1 MDGSRACSRCP
12 HLHMSGAEARPRHAW
27 GQLCHPHFADRGTLP
42 TAQGLTSWTGQAGG
56 QLVGPRHSVVTT
68 VIRGPEGTPCWSEPR
83 HCCLRLRQQLGSG
96 LRYPAGSAPWGFVIV
111 AESLPPACSLRQF
124 RAGLPGGVSSCHSAA
139 APCGLNRSASPSD
152 IPGHK
157 PHNSQLDGSCF
168 SFGVKTKC
176 LCSDG

>member
-1 MDGSRACSRCP
+1 MADGSRACSRCP

-111 AESLPPACSLRQF
+111 AESLPPACSLRQ
-124 RAGLPGGVSSCHSAA
+124 
-139 APCGLNRSASPSD
+139 
-152 IPGHK
+152 
-157 PHNSQLDGSCF
+157 
-168 SFGVKTKC
+168 SFGLVFLEESRRVTQQQHPVVSTGQH
-176 LCSDG
+176 LHRTFRGTNHATPNWTALVFRSE

>member
-1 MDGSRACSRCP
+1 MAPWLVAGVPTSTCP
-12 HLHMSGAEARPRHAW
+12 GAEARPRHTW

-56 QLVGPRHSVVTT
+56 QLVGPQHSVVTT

-83 HCCLRLRQQLGSG
+83 HCCLWLRQQLGSG
-96 LRYPAGSAPWGFVIV
+96 SGTRLDRPPGDSSSRLSLCRLPARRDRVSGWSSWRRLVV
-111 AESLPPACSLRQF
+111 SLSSRVLWSQQ
-124 RAGLPGGVSSCHSAA
+124 VSISIGHSGAQT
-139 APCGLNRSASPSD
+139 
-152 IPGHK
+152 
-157 PHNSQLDGSCF
+157 HNSQLDGSCF

>member
-1 MDGSRACSRCP
+1 MADGSRACSRCP

-111 AESLPPACSLRQF
+111 AESLPPACSLRQSF
-124 RAGLPGGVSSCHSAA
+124 GLVFLEESRRVSSSSTLWSQPVSISIGHSGAQTTQL
-139 APCGLNRSASPSD
+139 PTGRLLFFVRSE
-152 IPGHK
+152 
-157 PHNSQLDGSCF
+157 N
-168 SFGVKTKC
+168 
-176 LCSDG
+176 